1 MSTGQNN
8 ITVSPST
15 STTLPMTPAHVPP
28 PTGHA
33 PNVALVAPN
42 TPQVLAQAPFTN
54 NGPLLQP
61 SQPSTTNGADPT
73 PTEAVVTTYEFVQT
87 QWNGPNGAF
96 SGFDRSSEPFF

>member
-1 MSTGQNN
+1 
-8 ITVSPST
+8 
-15 STTLPMTPAHVPP
+15 MTPAHVPP

-73 PTEAVVTTYEFVQT
+73 PTEAVVTTYECT
-87 QWNGPNGAF
+87 F
-96 SGFDRSSEPFF
+96 SLAVFSEYADASLNSRPDAMERSKRVSHRRRHAWPY